1 VSATSSGLHLAS
13 AGSFPRSGD
22 TLELQLLERTI
33 AALARGERTTADLL
47 DAENEMTRRAIAD
60 QVKAGLEVITD
71 GQIRWH
77 DPISHIA
84 GKLDNVEI
92 EGLQPFLDANSQFR
106 QPVFT
111 GKPGRRGNLVANEYN
126 FARNA
131 LGHTPTP
138 KDKGGK
144 LSIKPVL
151 TGPYTLAKFSAA
163 APSHNGTHAEFDS
176 LEVRA
181 LAYAEM
187 LAIEIEVLAQMGA
200 EIIQVDEPAAVK
212 FPQDW
217 PVLEKSIAILAQARD
232 RAIREGQKV
241 ELALYVCSGD
251 CEPVYERLLAL
262 PVDLIGLDFT
272 RSAKLADTVATIG
285 SPKPLALGLV
295 DAQNAQLEEPAAIAR
310 QIERLMPKIA
320 GQRAYLGPS
329 SGLESLQRNEAIAKL
344 ELLSAIRAM
353 VYGGRKRRG

>member
-1 VSATSSGLHLAS
+1 MSANLSGLHLAS

-33 AALARGERTTADLL
+33 AALDRGERTTADLL

-84 GKLDNVEI
+84 GRLDNI
-92 EGLQPFLDANSQFR
+92 DLKGLLPFLDANSRFR

-111 GKPGRRGNLVANEYN
+111 GKPGHRGNLVANEYN

-151 TGPYTLAKFSAA
+151 TGPYTLAKFSSAA
-163 APSHNGTHAEFDS
+163 QSHNGAHGEFDS
-176 LEVRA
+176 LEARA
-181 LAYAEM
+181 LAYAET

-212 FPQDW
+212 YPQDW
-217 PVLEKSIAILAQARD
+217 PVLEKSIALLAQARD

-241 ELALYVCSGD
+241 ELALYVYSGD
-251 CEPVYERLLAL
+251 CEPLYEKLLAL
-262 PVDLIGLDFT
+262 PVDVIGLDFT
-272 RSAKLADTVATIG
+272 RSAKLADAVATIG

-295 DAQNAQLEEPAAIAR
+295 DAQNAQLEEPGAIAR

-320 GQRAYLGPS
+320 GKRAYLGPS

-344 ELLSAIRAM
+344 ELLSAIRGM
-353 VYGGRKRRG
+353 VNGGPNRRG

>member
-1 VSATSSGLHLAS
+1 MSAISSGLHLAS

-22 TLELQLLERTI
+22 TLELQLLERTL
-33 AALARGERTTADLL
+33 AALDRGERTTADLL

-92 EGLQPFLDANSQFR
+92 KGLLPFLEANSRFR

-151 TGPYTLAKFSAA
+151 TGPYTLAKFSSVAR
-163 APSHNGTHAEFDS
+163 SQNGAHAEFDS
-176 LEVRA
+176 LEARA

-187 LAIEIEVLAQMGA
+187 LAIEIQVLAQMGA
-200 EIIQVDEPAAVK
+200 EIIQVDEPAAATY
-212 FPQDW
+212 PQDW
-217 PVLEKSIAILAQARD
+217 PVLEKSIALLAQARD
-232 RAIREGQKV
+232 RAILEGQKV
-241 ELALYVCSGD
+241 ELALYVYSGD

-262 PVDLIGLDFT
+262 PVDVIGLDFT
-272 RSAKLADTVATIG
+272 RNTKLVDTVVTIG

-295 DAQNAQLEEPAAIAR
+295 DAQSAQLEEPEAIAR
-310 QIERLMPKIA
+310 QIERLMPRIA

-329 SGLESLQRNEAIAKL
+329 AGLVSLQRNEAIAKL
-344 ELLSAIRAM
+344 ELLGTIRDM
-353 VYGGRKRRG
+353 VHDAPARRG